1 MELNL
6 KQVEIE
12 AALRQYV
19 SNQGFALSGRAVTI
33 TFTSGRTPSGLSALI
48 DIGDVTELPKQAPA
62 GQIARSSELRASD
75 VQLGN
80 TGSGQAFNVA
90 GDTANIAG
98 AQVVDP
104 QPGNVAPEAG
114 EAGELPDTLAP
125 EADAAPAGDA
135 PVSLFAKPAH

>member
-19 SNQGFALSGRAVTI
+19 SSQGFALTGRAVTI

-48 DIGDVTELPKQAPA
+48 DIGDVTEIPKQQVTGATMRTLE
-62 GQIARSSELRASD
+62 ARGTDLSVGTSNLQLQSDGVASGAAAD
-75 VQLGN
+75 V
-80 TGSGQAFNVA
+80 S
-90 GDTANIAG
+90 
-98 AQVVDP
+98 P

-114 EAGELPDTLAP
+114 EVGESPATPEP
-125 EADAAPAGDA
+125 EAATGEAPT
-135 PVSLFAKPAH
+135 SLFARPAH

>member
-6 KQVEIE
+6 KQTEIE

-19 SNQGFALSGRAVTI
+19 SGQGFNLTGRAVNI

-48 DIGDVTELPKQAPA
+48 DIGDVTEVPKSAPA
-62 GQIARSSELRASD
+62 GQIARSAELRSSD

-104 QPGNVAPEAG
+104 QLGKDAPEAG
-114 EAGELPDTLAP
+114 EVGESPATPEP